1 MVSYFCEPFQGALAR
16 EVALG
21 ATAHSIEAGAPAGRQ
36 ALCTVDGQQVECFPN
51 FPESSFYALLRTQ

>member
-1 MVSYFCEPFQGALAR
+1 MAR

-21 ATAHSIEAGAPAGRQ
+21 TTAHSTEAGAPADRQ
-36 ALCTVDGQQVECFPN
+36 ALYTVDGQQVECFPN